1 MSTYTAIKL
10 VARPAPGPVSP
21 DIFEVV
27 QADIPQAGPGEILVK
42 KTHMSLDPAMTAEL
56 NELVESARDAA
67 ARADTDKAGQCAEL
81 LEALC
86 AELDSRALAER

>member
-42 KTHMSLDPAMTAEL
+42 QTHMSLDPAML
-56 NELVESARDAA
+56 GWMSP
-67 ARADTDKAGQCAEL
+67 DTDSYIPPVEL
-81 LEALC
+81 GAVMRSSGLGEVV
-86 AELDSRALAER
+86 